1 MSAPHPVIGVLR
13 AGALLGLGW
22 VVAAALAWAAF
33 GLPWAVLILLVW
45 LLLQRLLHGA
55 VQRLGEA
62 IRAENASRAASSAPE
77 KDPAC

>member
-22 VVAAALAWAAF
+22 VAAAGITWAAF
-33 GLPWAVLILLVW
+33 GILWAVLILLVW
-45 LLLQRLLHGA
+45 LALQRLFNGA

-62 IRAENASRAASSAPE
+62 IRAEILSRDATRATTEDTP
-77 KDPAC
+77 C